1 VNRIVNL
8 IGILGVIG
16 SLIFVGMELRQSQR
30 VALAAQQQARTSAI
44 IDIIASFSEANS
56 PASWASFVAAQ
67 DFQLHTGDNRELGEN
82 ATYQLWMLYENDY
95 LQYELGLMDEDIWQ
109 AKLSAMQYL
118 YSKCTFKEVND
129 LALSFSSS
137 VLSDLVAE
145 QNRERCVD

>member
-1 VNRIVNL
+1 MNRIVNL

-56 PASWASFVAAQ
+56 PASWPSFVTE
-67 DFQLHTGDNRELGEN
+67 DFQLHTDDNRHLGEN

-118 YSKCTFKEVND
+118 YSKCTFKEVNT

-137 VLSDLVAE
+137 GLFNLVAE
-145 QNRERCVD
+145 QNRERCAD

>member
-1 VNRIVNL
+1 MNRIVNL

-56 PASWASFVAAQ
+56 PASWASFVAQ
-67 DFQLHTGDNRELGEN
+67 DLQLHTGDNRHLGEN

-95 LQYELGLMDEDIWQ
+95 LQYELGLMDEDIWR

-118 YSKCTFKEVND
+118 YSKCAFKEVND

-145 QNRERCVD
+145 QNRKRCVD